1 LGHQIVQIMIGLEY
15 DVAAAPSVAA
25 AGAAFG
31 PEGFPQKG
39 HAAFA
44 AVPGAPMDFDFIDK
58 HGIRKFASREM
69 VNKKG
74 EAVDLALR
82 ALPGKSILFNAG
94 LFSLGLHIDAA
105 ALFVEQDPPVN
116 QREQCPIASGADV
129 LAGDEFRAA
138 LTHQNAPGRDL
149 LAPEFFD
156 AEAFADAVPPV
167 ANASLSFF
175 MCHKLSFSPLRFDF
189 RYFDDGQLLAMAHLA
204 VITFAPFHFKR
215 HCFHPPNV
223 FHHIGHHGRLPDGGR
238 TDRRFAFVFAKQ
250 HPVKRNRLTR
260 LNRQAFN
267 LNRVARAD
275 PVLLAP
281 CFNYSIHM

>member
-1 LGHQIVQIMIGLEY
+1 MIGLEY
-15 DVAAAPSVAA
+15 DIAATPSVAA
-25 AGAAFG
+25 ARAAFG

-44 AVPGAPMDFDFIDK
+44 AVSGASMDFDFINK
-58 HGIRKFASREM
+58 HGISKLASCET
-69 VNKKG
+69 VHKKG

-82 ALPGKSILFNAG
+82 ALPGYLILFNVG

-149 LAPEFFD
+149 LAPEFFH
-156 AEAFADAVPPV
+156 AEPFADAIPPI

-175 MCHKLSFSPLRFDF
+175 MCHKLSFSPF
-189 RYFDDGQLLAMAHLA
+189 
-204 VITFAPFHFKR
+204 TP
-215 HCFHPPNV
+215 
-223 FHHIGHHGRLPDGGR
+223 
-238 TDRRFAFVFAKQ
+238 
-250 HPVKRNRLTR
+250 
-260 LNRQAFN
+260 
-267 LNRVARAD
+267 
-275 PVLLAP
+275 
-281 CFNYSIHM
+281 